1 MINKD
6 DVFEDALD
14 GVTKPQVFDK
24 WVNTYKISVV
34 QSTHFCY

>member
-24 WVNTYKISVV
+24 WVNTKIK
-34 QSTHFCY
+34 

>member
-1 MINKD
+1 MINKY

-24 WVNTYKISVV
+24 WVNTKIK
-34 QSTHFCY
+34 